1 MAGVPENPEVA
12 IDNDLKRALG
22 PVHLIAL
29 GIGAIIGAGIF
40 VITGHAAATFA
51 GPAVVISFAIAG
63 TGCLFAGL
71 CYAEY
76 ASMIPVA
83 GSAYTY
89 TFATMGKFMAWFIG
103 WNLVLE
109 YLAAASTVAVGWS
122 GYFSDFMKY
131 LGYPI
136 PHAFASAPLCVATDM
151 KCPIY
156 NAAATGIDALHHLGT
171 TGTYFNLPAVAL
183 IALVTFVLI
192 VGVHLSANF
201 NNAMVAIKLCI
212 VVLVIAVGLPHVV
225 AANHTP
231 FVPANTGTW
240 GHFGYSGVLRAT
252 GVIFFAYIGF
262 DAVSVAAQEARN
274 PQRDIPLGILG
285 SLAICTVLY
294 MLMSYVLTGLASYT
308 TLNVDHPVSQAAEAL
323 RLHALACAL
332 YQCGRHRGSR
342 LRGAGADPRSIA
354 HLLCDGERRDD
365 PAHVLRRASA
375 LPHAMEGHA
384 GDGLFRGAARGRA
397 AARHPGRTRLHRHA
411 PRLRHRVPGCDDPA
425 GDAAPSR
432 ASVPRPG
439 GVGRGPTRDDHVRR
453 DDVLAAV
460 RYLAASGGMD
470 NRSASSSSSSTACGT
485 PSRRAGISS
494 THPPNKAVGATP

>member
-1 MAGVPENPEVA
+1 MAGVPENPTPA

-22 PVHLIAL
+22 PIHLIAL

-122 GYFSDFMKY
+122 GYFTDFMKY

-151 KCPIY
+151 HCPIY
-156 NAAATGIDALHHLGT
+156 NAAATGIDAIHHLGT

-274 PQRDIPLGILG
+274 PQRDVPLGILG

-323 RLHALACAL
+323 DSTRWLAPFINVGAIVGLASVVLVLILGQSRIFYAMGKDGMIPPMFCDVHPRFRTPWKGTLVTGFFAALL
-332 YQCGRHRGSR
+332 
-342 LRGAGADPRSIA
+342 AGALPLDILGELVSIGT
-354 HLLCDGERRDD
+354 LLAFVIVCLG
-365 PAHVLRRASA
+365 VMILRVSR
-375 LPHAMEGHA
+375 
-384 GDGLFRGAARGRA
+384 
-397 AARHPGRTRLHRHA
+397 
-411 PRLRHRVPGCDDPA
+411 PRLARPFRAPLVWAVAPLGMIMCGAMMYWLPFDTWLRLGVWTIVGIVIFFVYSVWHAKPPRWNLVDAPA
-425 GDAAPSR
+425 E
-432 ASVPRPG
+432 
-439 GVGRGPTRDDHVRR
+439 
-453 DDVLAAV
+453 
-460 RYLAASGGMD
+460 
-470 NRSASSSSSSTACGT
+470 
-485 PSRRAGISS
+485 
-494 THPPNKAVGATP
+494 